1 MEKPGGT
8 KETCDDLP
16 SRLRRRRNRVL
27 MGGLNHTG
35 CRAAT
40 QKHNNVRENGAR
52 SAEASL

>member
-1 MEKPGGT
+1 MEKPSGT
-8 KETCDDLP
+8 KETCEDLP

-52 SAEASL
+52 SVEASL